1 MGSNSQQALGVALF
15 ILAFAF
21 ISSGLAAGGSI
32 ALCALG
38 VAALLGSGAV
48 LFRIKPWEHK
58 EG

>member
-1 MGSNSQQALGVALF
+1 MGANSQQALGITLF

-32 ALCALG
+32 ALCVLG
-38 VAALLGSGAV
+38 VAALFGSGAV
-48 LFRIKPWEHK
+48 LYKIKPWEHK

>member
-1 MGSNSQQALGVALF
+1 MGSNSQQAFGVVLF

-21 ISSGLAAGGSI
+21 ISSSMAAAGSI

-38 VAALLGSGAV
+38 VAALGCSAAV
-48 LFRIKPWEHK
+48 LYKIKPWEHK